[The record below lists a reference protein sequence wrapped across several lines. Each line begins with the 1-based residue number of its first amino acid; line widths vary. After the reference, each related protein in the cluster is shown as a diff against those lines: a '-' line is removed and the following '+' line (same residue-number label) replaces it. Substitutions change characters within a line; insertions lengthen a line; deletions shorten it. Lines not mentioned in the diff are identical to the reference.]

1 MNVIQCRM
9 ARCALGWTTRQLATA
24 AEVPIRDVMRSLI
37 AGDVPPSIFARLRAT
52 FEAAGLC
59 FVDEDGDC
67 GPGVRLRKPSAVTPH
82 PTPAGPVERMDAEI
96 AADRLRPKL

>member
-1 MNVIQCRM
+1 
-9 ARCALGWTTRQLATA
+9 
-24 AEVPIRDVMRSLI
+24 MRSLI

-67 GPGVRLRKPSAVTPH
+67 GPGVRLQKPSAVAPH
-82 PTPAGPVERMDAEI
+82 PTPAGPDAIERMEAEI
-96 AADRLRPKL
+96 AADRLRRKP

>member
-1 MNVIQCRM
+1 MKC
-9 ARCALGWTTRQLATA
+9 
-24 AEVPIRDVMRSLI
+24 LI

-67 GPGVRLRKPSAVTPH
+67 GPGVRLQKPSAVTDH
-82 PTPAGPVERMDAEI
+82 PTPTGPATDAVERMDAKI
-96 AADRLRPKL
+96 AADRLRRKP